1 MAERIADSGVEPR
14 TSLLEKLVDSLANH
28 VNQNSTIVDQ
38 NSTIVDQNNTI
49 SEQATKILVQEAVIA
64 SQAETI
70 QSSLNA
76 MAEAAANNSSNIEEP
91 TIKLLPRSEGAPLD
105 PKLLDPFRKYEP

>member
-1 MAERIADSGVEPR
+1 
-14 TSLLEKLVDSLANH
+14 
-28 VNQNSTIVDQ
+28 
-38 NSTIVDQNNTI
+38 
-49 SEQATKILVQEAVIA
+49 
-64 SQAETI
+64 
-70 QSSLNA
+70 

>member
-1 MAERIADSGVEPR
+1 M
-14 TSLLEKLVDSLANH
+14 LEKLVESWTNH
-28 VNQNSTIVDQ
+28 FDHTDRIAELEKTVAI
-38 NSTIVDQNNTI
+38 
-49 SEQATKILVQEAVIA
+49 QEAVIA
-64 SQAETI
+64 SKTEMN
-70 QSSLNA
+70 QSILNA